1 MEKRWLFSSSPSFGR
16 RLLSRRRSR
25 GRVAPGLKTA
35 APRLIESPERARSR
49 ANADGTATRQN
60 GGRRSLELGRSLARL
75 VRSLRLIRRYPA
87 ASKRASSP
95 RHLARPGQAV
105 TTHHQ

>member
-1 MEKRWLFSSSPSFGR
+1 MEKRWPLILSLILPLGDG

-49 ANADGTATRQN
+49 ANGDGTASRQN
-60 GGRRSLELGRSLARL
+60 GGRRSLELAGRW
-75 VRSLRLIRRYPA
+75 
-87 ASKRASSP
+87 RASY
-95 RHLARPGQAV
+95 
-105 TTHHQ
+105 